1 MNHATTLRDRLAA
14 QEILVMPGA
23 PDAITARI
31 IEQSG
36 FDAVYVTGAGFAN
49 ASFGSPDVGL
59 ITLSEVV
66 THVSR
71 IADVVGIPVVVD
83 ADTGYGGVL
92 NVHRAVR
99 QLEHAGAAA
108 VQLEDQITPKRCGHF
123 DGKSVVPVAEMV
135 QKLAAAVDAR
145 SNDDLVLIARTDAR
159 QTGGFDEAVERA
171 NAYRE
176 AGADLIFVEAPQSVD
191 ELRRL
196 PALIDAPLVANMVEG
211 GKTPLLDASELQDM
225 GYRAVIFANTALR
238 AAAKATWTAM
248 HTLRTTGSTKSLLQ
262 NMISWDERQ
271 QLIRLP
277 EMQEL
282 ESRFLAA
289 GDEPASERRTG

>member
-1 MNHATTLRDRLAA
+1 
-14 QEILVMPGA
+14 MPGA

-36 FDAVYVTGAGFAN
+36 FEAVYVSGAGFAN

-66 THVSR
+66 THVGR
-71 IADVVGIPVVVD
+71 IADVVDVPVVVD

-108 VQLEDQITPKRCGHF
+108 IQLEDQITPKRCGHF
-123 DGKSVVPVAEMV
+123 EGKSVVPVSEML
-135 QKLAAAVDAR
+135 QKLAAAADAR
-145 SNDDLVLIARTDAR
+145 TDDDLVIIARTDAR
-159 QTGGFDEAVERA
+159 QTGGFGEAVERA
-171 NAYRE
+171 IAYRD

-196 PALIDAPLVANMVEG
+196 PTLVNAPLVANMVEG
-211 GKTPLLDASELQDM
+211 GKTPLLDAGELQDM
-225 GYRAVIFANTALR
+225 GYRAVLFANAALR
-238 AAAKATWTAM
+238 AAAKAVWTAM
-248 HTLRTTGSTKSLLQ
+248 RTLRATGGTKSLLDS
-262 NMISWDERQ
+262 MITWDERQ
-271 QLIRLP
+271 RLIRLP

-282 ESRFLAA
+282 EARFLAE
-289 GDEPASERRTG
+289 GENPMPDRPIG